1 MAYSNGDKY
10 APLVV
15 EWNQAITEYVPTWNR
30 FCNVRADNAIAL
42 QNYADIKPATLGTW
56 NGSEDIT
63 ATSYGSFAEQTVTAQ
78 GHATRVDLTRRDVG
92 LDPGLVER
100 KAAEMLEA
108 AQLTIESSV
117 FSALEGG
124 FSESVDNGA
133 GGTTNVLGGT
143 FVLADASTQ
152 TNGLTAALSATS
164 LASARQKLME
174 WKNYNGDPMGLGMGN
189 LALIVSPQN
198 HDLAIEITKSPMLRE
213 VTSDASNNV
222 AVSGANINPQ
232 ADRPYDVIVSPFLTA
247 DPDDWF
253 LVQTGAQSPVYY
265 WTAAAPHLIIQ
276 EDEVNQKVVM
286 SVSLYHKVYIQTPP
300 NGIIASNVA

>member
-1 MAYSNGDKY
+1 MAYSVNDKY

-15 EWNQAITEYVPTWNR
+15 EWDQAIQDFNPTWNR
-30 FCNVRADNAIAL
+30 FATVRADNAIAL
-42 QNYADIKPATLGTW
+42 QNYADIKPATLSTW
-56 NGSEDIT
+56 NGTDDLV
-63 ATSYGSFAEQTVTAQ
+63 AQSYGSFAEQTVQAQ
-78 GHATRVDLTRRDVG
+78 GYAERIDLTRRDVT
-92 LDPGLVER
+92 LDSGLVER
-100 KAAEMLEA
+100 KAAELLDA
-108 AQLTIESSV
+108 AQKTIESSV
-117 FSALEGG
+117 YAALEGG
-124 FSESVDNGA
+124 FSTTVDNGG

-143 FVLADASTQ
+143 FVLASGSQ

-198 HDLAIEITKSPMLRE
+198 HDLAIEITKSPLLRE
-213 VTSDASNNV
+213 VTTDASNNV

-253 LVQTGAQSPVYY
+253 LVQTGAQSPVVY

-276 EDEVNQKVVM
+276 EDEVNHKVVM
-286 SVSLYHKVYIQTPP
+286 SVSMYHKVYIQTPP